1 MKTYHIEGSMRQST
15 IVVGDS
21 LSNLGNYLPDGK
33 VVVITEDTVW
43 RHHRRSFPAAEVIKI
58 APGETAKSLETIQAI
73 YGQLV
78 DREVDRSTF
87 IVGIGGGVI
96 SDIAG
101 FVASTFMRGLR
112 FGFVA
117 STLLAQV
124 DASVGGKNGVNFGS
138 YKNLIGTFNQP
149 EFVICDLAL
158 LQTLSEKDIL
168 CGLAE
173 TVKHALVKDAD
184 LFAFIEENVEN
195 IFTLESDVI
204 KRLVS
209 DSIRIKAS
217 VVNQD
222 EREGGLRRILNFGH
236 TFGHALEK
244 IFQISHGEAVGAGMV
259 IATEISTLRGLL
271 AQSEADRIKDLL
283 QKLKFSIQVDT
294 DRALMLD
301 AIRRDKKR
309 EVDGVHFVMLRSIGQ
324 AVVEKIPLEKLE
336 AYIK

>member
-1 MKTYHIEGSMRQST
+1 MKTYRIEGSMGQST
-15 IVVGDS
+15 IVIGDS
-21 LSNLGNYLPDGK
+21 LSNLGNYLPSGK
-33 VVVITEDTVW
+33 IIVITEDTVW
-43 RHHRRSFPAAEVIKI
+43 RHHQRSFPSAEVIKI
-58 APGETAKSLETIQAI
+58 SPGETAKSLETIQEI
-73 YGQLV
+73 YVQLV

-96 SDIAG
+96 CDIAG

-149 EFVICDLAL
+149 EFVICDPAL
-158 LQTLSEKDIL
+158 LKTLSEKEIL
-168 CGLAE
+168 CGVAE
-173 TVKHALVKDAD
+173 IVKHALIKDAD
-184 LFAFIEENVEN
+184 LFAFIEENYEK
-195 IFTLESDVI
+195 IFKLDSDVI
-204 KRLVS
+204 ERLVS

-236 TFGHALEK
+236 TFGHAFEK
-244 IFQISHGEAVGAGMV
+244 IFQISHGEAVGAGMA

-271 AQSEADRIKDLL
+271 DQSDADRIKDLL
-283 QKLKFSIQVDT
+283 QKLKFSIQVDA

-309 EVDGVHFVMLRSIGQ
+309 EADVVHFVLLCGIGQ
-324 AVVEKIPLEKLE
+324 AVVEKISLEKLE

>member
-1 MKTYHIEGSMRQST
+1 MKTYRIEGSMGQST

-21 LSNLGNYLPDGK
+21 LSNLGNYLPAGK
-33 VVVITEDTVW
+33 VIVITEDTVW
-43 RHHRRSFPAAEVIKI
+43 RHHRRTFPAAEVIKI
-58 APGETAKSLETIQAI
+58 PPGETAKSLETIEKI
-73 YGQLV
+73 YVQLV
-78 DREVDRSTF
+78 EREVDRSTF

-96 SDIAG
+96 CDIAG

-149 EFVICDLAL
+149 EFVICDPAL
-158 LQTLSEKDIL
+158 LKTLSKKEIL
-168 CGLAE
+168 CGVAE
-173 TVKHALVKDAD
+173 IVKHALVKDAD
-184 LFAFIEENVEN
+184 LFAFIEANVEK
-195 IFTLESDVI
+195 IFRLDSDVI
-204 KRLVS
+204 ERLVS
-209 DSIRIKAS
+209 DSIHIKAS

-259 IATEISTLRGLL
+259 IATEISNLRGLL
-271 AQSEADRIKDLL
+271 EQSEADRIKDLL
-283 QKLKFSIQVDT
+283 QKLQFSIQVDT

-309 EVDGVHFVMLRSIGQ
+309 EADVVHFVLLRGIGQ
-324 AVVEKIPLEKLE
+324 AVVEKISLDDLE

>member
-1 MKTYHIEGSMRQST
+1 MKTYRIEGSMGQST
-15 IVVGDS
+15 IAVGDS

-33 VVVITEDTVW
+33 VLVITEDTVW
-43 RHHRRSFPAAEVIKI
+43 RHHQRSFPAAEVIKI
-58 APGETAKSLETIQAI
+58 SPGETAKSLETIQEI
-73 YGQLV
+73 YVQLV

-96 SDIAG
+96 SDIVG
-101 FVASTFMRGLR
+101 FAASTFMRGLR

-149 EFVICDLAL
+149 EFVICDPAL
-158 LQTLSEKDIL
+158 LKTLSEKEIL
-168 CGLAE
+168 CGVAE
-173 TVKHALVKDAD
+173 IVKHALVKDAD
-184 LFAFIEENVEN
+184 LFAFIEENVEK
-195 IFTLESDVI
+195 IFRLDSEVI
-204 KRLVS
+204 ERLVS

-259 IATEISTLRGLL
+259 IATEISRLRGLL
-271 AQSEADRIKDLL
+271 AQSEADRITDLL
-283 QKLKFSIQVDT
+283 QKLKFSIKVDA
-294 DRALMLD
+294 DRALMLN

-309 EVDGVHFVMLRSIGQ
+309 EADVVHFVLLRGIGQ
-324 AVVEKIPLEKLE
+324 AVVEKISLEKLE
-336 AYIK
+336 GYIK

>member
-1 MKTYHIEGSMRQST
+1 MKTYRIEGNMGQST

-33 VVVITEDTVW
+33 VIVITEETVW
-43 RHHRRSFPAAEVIKI
+43 RHHRRAFPATEVIKI
-58 APGETAKSLETIQAI
+58 PPGETAKSLETIQEI
-73 YGQLV
+73 YEALV
-78 DREVDRSTF
+78 EQEVDRSTF

-96 SDIAG
+96 CDIAG
-101 FVASTFMRGLR
+101 FAASTFMRGLR

-138 YKNLIGTFNQP
+138 YKNLIGTFSQP
-149 EFVICDLAL
+149 EFVICDPAL
-158 LQTLSEKDIL
+158 LGTLSEKEIL
-168 CGLAE
+168 CGVAE
-173 TVKHALVKDAD
+173 IVKHALIKDAD
-184 LFAFIEENVEN
+184 LFAFIEGNVDK
-195 IFTLESDVI
+195 IFRLDSNVI
-204 KRLVS
+204 ERLVS

-244 IFQISHGEAVGAGMV
+244 IFQISHGEAVGAGMM
-259 IATEISTLRGLL
+259 IATEISSLRGLL
-271 AQSEADRIKDLL
+271 EKSEANRIKDLL
-283 QKLKFSIQVDT
+283 QKLRFSIKVDA

-309 EVDGVHFVMLRSIGQ
+309 EADAVHFVLLRGIGK
-324 AVVEKIPLEKLE
+324 AVVEKISLETLE
-336 AYIK
+336 AYVK